1 MVILNEKQYAQK
13 CIADNDIGEK
23 PYRTLSILAKYY
35 YFSCGY
41 KKKQI
46 RDLLIEFL
54 ARNYIEYT
62 SSKRF
67 WEESI
72 DKIVSKVNKQTLYEI
87 SGVKITK
94 SEIQKI
100 QSLNNQLL
108 EKLLFTMLCVAKYYH
123 LKNEKNNGWV
133 NLPDKDVIEL
143 ANVNYLLKRAKSKF
157 NLCINQL
164 FVAGLLD
171 LPLRCDNLN
180 YRVTFISDDSDDEE
194 ELFVSD
200 FRNLGY
206 EYLLYCGENYIR
218 CAKCGVLTKGTH
230 NKRRKYCSKCAVYHS
245 ADYKWIICEDCGT
258 EFKVKSKNNRSK
270 RCADCQHIKQLKYQ
284 RNSMSKRRNMKLSS

>member
-1 MVILNEKQYAQK
+1 MIILNEKQYAQK

-23 PYRTLSILAKYY
+23 PYRTLSIMAKYY

-46 RDLLIEFL
+46 RDLLTDFIK
-54 ARNYIEYT
+54 RNYIEY
-62 SSKRF
+62 SGEQDF
-67 WEESI
+67 WDEQIE
-72 DKIVSKVNKQTLYEI
+72 KIVAKVNKQTLYEI

-94 SEIQKI
+94 SEMQKI
-100 QSLNNQLL
+100 QSLNNRLL
-108 EKLLFTMLCVAKYYH
+108 EKLLFTMLCVAKYYN

-133 NLPDKDVIEL
+133 NLPDKDVIEI
-143 ANVNYLLKRAKSKF
+143 ANCKDLRKRATSKF

-180 YRVTFISDDSDDEE
+180 YRVAFISDSSDDEE
-194 ELFVSD
+194 ELFISD

-206 EYLLYCGENYIR
+206 EYLLYSGESYIR
-218 CAKCGVLTKGTH
+218 CAECGALTKSSK
-230 NKRRKYCSKCAVYHS
+230 NKKRKYCHKCEAYQ
-245 ADYKWIICEDCGT
+245 AIYYKIISCSECGNAIR
-258 EFKVKSKNNRSK
+258 VKAKNNQTKMCPQCYSVYRK
-270 RCADCQHIKQLKYQ
+270 KYYREYKQQNK
-284 RNSMSKRRNMKLSS
+284 

>member
-41 KKKQI
+41 KNKQI
-46 RDLLIEFL
+46 RDLLTDFL
-54 ARNYIEYT
+54 KRNYIEY
-62 SSKRF
+62 SGKQDF
-67 WEESI
+67 WDEQIE
-72 DKIVSKVNKQTLYEI
+72 KIVSKVNKQILYEI

-94 SEIQKI
+94 SEMQRI
-100 QSLNNQLL
+100 QSLNNRLL
-108 EKLLFTMLCVAKYYH
+108 EKLLFTMLCVAKYYN
-123 LKNEKNNGWV
+123 LKNKKNNGWV

-143 ANVNYLLKRAKSKF
+143 ANCKYVRKRAISKL

-180 YRVTFISDDSDDEE
+180 YRVTFISEDSDDEE

-218 CAKCGVLTKGTH
+218 CAECGILTHGTD
-230 NKRRKYCSKCAVYHS
+230 NGDKKYCSKCKHYIPKLRKLVVC
-245 ADYKWIICEDCGT
+245 IDCGKT
-258 EFKVKSKNNRSK
+258 FCVSSKNNRSN
-270 RCADCQHIKQLKYQ
+270 RCNECYAKYRTIKKLETQ
-284 RNSMSKRRNMKLSS
+284 RVRRIK

>member
-1 MVILNEKQYAQK
+1 MIILNEKQYAQK

-23 PYRTLSILAKYY
+23 PYRTLSIMAKYY

-54 ARNYIEYT
+54 AMNYIEYT

-72 DKIVSKVNKQTLYEI
+72 DKIVSKVDKQTLYEI

-100 QSLNNQLL
+100 QSLNNRLL
-108 EKLLFTMLCVAKYYH
+108 EKLAFAMLCVAKYYN
-123 LKNEKNNGWV
+123 LKNPNNNGWV
-133 NLPDKDVIEL
+133 NLPDREMFAL
-143 ANVNYLLKRAKSKF
+143 ANVNCSHSKIHF
-157 NLCINQL
+157 YINDL
-164 FVAGLLD
+164 FVSGLLD
-171 LPLRCDNLN
+171 LPLRGDILN
-180 YRVTFISDDSDDEE
+180 YRITFMDNHGDEE
-194 ELFVSD
+194 VFVSD

-218 CAKCGVLTKGTH
+218 CVDCGALTKASQ
-230 NKRRKYCSKCAVYHS
+230 NKKRKYCRKCEAYQAVN
-245 ADYKWIICEDCGT
+245 YKIISCSECG
-258 EFKVKSKNNRSK
+258 SQIR
-270 RCADCQHIKQLKYQ
+270 IKAKDNQTKMCPQCYSVYRKKYYREYKKQ
-284 RNSMSKRRNMKLSS
+284 NK

>member
-1 MVILNEKQYAQK
+1 MIILNEKQYAQK
-13 CIADNDIGEK
+13 CIADNDIGKK
-23 PYRTLSILAKYY
+23 PYRALSIMAKYY

-54 ARNYIEYT
+54 AMNYIEYT

-72 DKIVSKVNKQTLYEI
+72 DKIVSKVDKQTLYEI

-100 QSLNNQLL
+100 QSLNNRLL
-108 EKLLFTMLCVAKYYH
+108 EKLAFAMLCVAKYYN
-123 LKNEKNNGWV
+123 LKKPNNNGWV
-133 NLPDKDVIEL
+133 NLPDKEMFAL
-143 ANVNYLLKRAKSKF
+143 ANVNCSHSKIHF
-157 NLCINQL
+157 YINDL
-164 FVAGLLD
+164 FVSGLLD
-171 LPLRCDNLN
+171 LPLRGDILN
-180 YRVTFISDDSDDEE
+180 YRITFMDNHGDEE
-194 ELFVSD
+194 IFVSD

-218 CAKCGVLTKGTH
+218 CAECGILTHGTD
-230 NKRRKYCSKCAVYHS
+230 NGDKKYCSKCKHYIPKLRKLVV
-245 ADYKWIICEDCGT
+245 CMDCGKT
-258 EFKVKSKNNRSK
+258 FCVGSKNNRSN
-270 RCADCQHIKQLKYQ
+270 RCDECYAKHRAIQKLETQ
-284 RNSMSKRRNMKLSS
+284 RIRRMNQKK